1 MSAGRFTPCVC
12 IRPIPW
18 RLVAAQHP
26 PAYPEPLKFH
36 VKCIFM
42 KFQPTDPVFHE
53 MVHPYAR
60 GGAKQVRRDKVDFP
74 LRYFAPYFEIAFYLA
89 ILGAP

>member
-1 MSAGRFTPCVC
+1 MN
-12 IRPIPW
+12 
-18 RLVAAQHP
+18 
-26 PAYPEPLKFH
+26 
-36 VKCIFM
+36 
-42 KFQPTDPVFHE
+42 FQPTDPVFHE

-89 ILGAP
+89 ILGAPDPVSRQVQGVFGEIGYTRHLQTYYVGM